1 MAGPLL
7 TSEGKLKDTV
17 DPAAADAHKGHT
29 PDDRVAVAFLRR
41 YTTRMGRGPASE
53 SSREDSWW
61 HGESFDSRG
70 ERDNA
75 GHLGIFAGSGVVGS
89 GQRCYGQRVR
99 YWGA

>member
-41 YTTRMGRGPASE
+41 YTTRMGRAQ
-53 SSREDSWW
+53 RQKVRVKT
-61 HGESFDSRG
+61 RG
-70 ERDNA
+70 GTVSHSIR
-75 GHLGIFAGSGVVGS
+75 VGRGTMQAIWVYS
-89 GQRCYGQRVR
+89 QAR
-99 YWGA
+99 A